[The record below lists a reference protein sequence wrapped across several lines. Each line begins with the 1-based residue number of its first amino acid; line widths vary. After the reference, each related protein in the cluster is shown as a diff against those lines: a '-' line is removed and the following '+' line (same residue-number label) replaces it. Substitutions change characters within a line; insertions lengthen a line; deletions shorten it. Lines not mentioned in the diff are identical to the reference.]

1 MEKNQSANAATPRR
15 SSRVKAAPIPIEIET
30 VDPIVT
36 AEPGPQ
42 GTGADQS
49 VTDRAEES
57 LDQIGER
64 VGKFAASAG
73 QYLRR
78 FTARSREEAEDI
90 WAEAQQLRGR
100 DEDIL
105 SSHKN

>member
-1 MEKNQSANAATPRR
+1 METNQKANAATPRR
-15 SSRVKAAPIPIEIET
+15 ATRTKAAHAATEIET
-30 VDPIVT
+30 VEPIETPDAALPAT
-36 AEPGPQ
+36 AP
-42 GTGADQS
+42 DRS

-73 QYLRR
+73 QYLKR
-78 FTARSREEAEDI
+78 FTARTREEAEDM

-100 DEDIL
+100 E
-105 SSHKN
+105 

>member
-1 MEKNQSANAATPRR
+1 METNQKADAATPRR
-15 SSRVKAAPIPIEIET
+15 ASRTKAPHAATEIET
-30 VDPIVT
+30 VEPIEMSAPELPPT
-36 AEPGPQ
+36 TPG
-42 GTGADQS
+42 QS

-73 QYLRR
+73 EYLKR
-78 FTARSREEAEDI
+78 FTARTREEAEDM

-100 DEDIL
+100 E
-105 SSHKN
+105 